1 MKHLSL
7 DMAVAALAA
16 FVVPVQA
23 ADITVC
29 AWGTITGP
37 DAIVNGMTYG
47 TRDYLEYL
55 NQTKGGIGGNKVRVI
70 MLDGRYKLDEE
81 LKIYRRCA
89 DQEQA
94 VVINGWSTGA
104 TKALRDQIQEDGIPF
119 ISESFASEVLD
130 PKKYP
135 FIFIAGP
142 TYEQQMIIALRDLA
156 AKGGKKVVLMYSD
169 NEYGRGPVNV
179 VRQSGIIEKL
189 GLEVVDLVEYRY
201 DAQDITAQMLRIKG
215 KNPDLV
221 YVQGSTPQLLVALRD
236 AAKVGLSAK
245 LFVGNFYNISPAI
258 PEQLGPAAE
267 GFRAVQ
273 TYAFYGDNISAMK
286 EIETY
291 AKSSE
296 VEKKDIYFL
305 KGWLKGKVIAAA
317 IEKALQKNNGQI
329 PTDIK
334 AFRKSVRDEME
345 ALKDFDTGGITPP
358 FTYADHQGSVQAR
371 IAEIK
376 NGQYTPVGEWINA
389 R

>member
-1 MKHLSL
+1 MKYLL
-7 DMAVAALAA
+7 AGAVVAGALAI
-16 FVVPVQA
+16 A
-23 ADITVC
+23 APARAEITVC

-37 DAIVNGMTYG
+37 DALVNGMTYG

-55 NQTKGGIGGNKVRVI
+55 NQTKGGIAGNKIRVL

-104 TKALRDQIQEDGIPF
+104 SKALRDQIQEDGIPF

-135 FIFIAGP
+135 FTFIAGP

-156 AKGGKKVVLMYSD
+156 AKGGKKVVLMFSD
-169 NEYGRGPVNV
+169 NEYGRGPVDV
-179 VRQSGIIEKL
+179 VRKSGIIEKL

-201 DAQDITAQMLRIKG
+201 DAQDITAQMLRVKG

-221 YVQGSTPQLLVALRD
+221 YVQGSTPQVLVALRD
-236 AAKVGLSAK
+236 AAKVGLPAK
-245 LFVGNFYNISPAI
+245 LFVGNLYNISPAI

-273 TYAFYGDNISAMK
+273 TYAFFGDDIPAMK
-286 EIETY
+286 EIQTY
-291 AKSSE
+291 GQKNE
-296 VEKKDIYFL
+296 LEKKDIYFI

-317 IEKALQKNNGQI
+317 IEKVIQKNNGQV

-334 AFRKSVRDEME
+334 AFRKAVRDELE

-358 FTYADHQGSVQAR
+358 FTYADHQGSVEAR
-371 IAEIK
+371 VAEIK
-376 NGQYTPVGEWINA
+376 NGQYTPVGGWIDA

>member
-1 MKHLSL
+1 MKRLL
-7 DMAVAALAA
+7 VGAAIAGTLAIVAPARAE
-16 FVVPVQA
+16 
-23 ADITVC
+23 ITVC

-37 DAIVNGMTYG
+37 DALVNGMTYG

-55 NQTKGGIGGNKVRVI
+55 NQTKGGIAGNKVRVL

-104 TKALRDQIQEDGIPF
+104 SKALRDQIQEDGIPF

-130 PKKYP
+130 PQKYP
-135 FIFIAGP
+135 FTFIAGP

-156 AKGGKKVVLMYSD
+156 AKGGKRVVLMFSD

-179 VRQSGIIEKL
+179 VKQSGIIEKL
-189 GLEVVDLVEYRY
+189 GLQVVDLVEYRY
-201 DAQDITAQMLRIKG
+201 DAQDITAQMLRVKG

-221 YVQGSTPQLLVALRD
+221 YVQGSTPQVLVALRD
-236 AAKVGLSAK
+236 AAKVGLQAK
-245 LFVGNFYNISPAI
+245 LFAGNLYNISPAI

-273 TYAFYGDNISAMK
+273 TYAFYGDNIPAMK

-291 AKSSE
+291 AQKNE

-317 IEKALQKNNGQI
+317 IEKVIQKNNDQV

-334 AFRKSVRDEME
+334 TFRKAVRDEME

-358 FTYADHQGSVQAR
+358 LTYADHQGSVQAR
-371 IAEIK
+371 VAEIK
-376 NGQYTPVGEWINA
+376 NGQYTPVGGWIDA

>member
-1 MKHLSL
+1 MKRLL
-7 DMAVAALAA
+7 VGAAIAGTLAIVAPARAE
-16 FVVPVQA
+16 
-23 ADITVC
+23 ITVC

-37 DAIVNGMTYG
+37 DALVNGMTYG

-55 NQTKGGIGGNKVRVI
+55 NQTKGGIAGNKIRVL

-104 TKALRDQIQEDGIPF
+104 SKALRDQIQEDGIPF

-130 PKKYP
+130 PQKYP
-135 FIFIAGP
+135 FTFIAGP

-156 AKGGKKVVLMYSD
+156 AKGGKRVVLMFSD

-179 VRQSGIIEKL
+179 VKQSGIIEKL
-189 GLEVVDLVEYRY
+189 GLQVVDLVEYRY
-201 DAQDITAQMLRIKG
+201 DAQDITAQMLRVKG

-221 YVQGSTPQLLVALRD
+221 YVQGSTPQVLVALRD
-236 AAKVGLSAK
+236 AAKVGLQAK
-245 LFVGNFYNISPAI
+245 LFVGNLYNISPAI

-273 TYAFYGDNISAMK
+273 TYAFYGDNIPAMK

-291 AKSSE
+291 AQKNE

-317 IEKALQKNNGQI
+317 IEKVIEKNNGQV

-334 AFRKSVRDEME
+334 SFRKAVRDEME

-371 IAEIK
+371 VAEIK
-376 NGQYTPVGEWINA
+376 NGQYAAVGEWIDA
-389 R
+389 H

>member
-1 MKHLSL
+1 MKCLL
-7 DMAVAALAA
+7 LRAGVAAALAA
-16 FVVPVQA
+16 SLPA
-23 ADITVC
+23 KAEITVC
-29 AWGTITGP
+29 TWGTITGP
-37 DAIVNGMTYG
+37 DALVNGMTYG

-55 NQTKGGIGGNKVRVI
+55 NQTKGGIAGNKIRVL

-104 TKALRDQIQEDGIPF
+104 SKALRDQIQEDGIPF

-130 PKKYP
+130 PQKYP
-135 FIFIAGP
+135 FTFIAGP

-179 VRQSGIIEKL
+179 VRQSGVIEKL
-189 GLEVVDLVEYRY
+189 GLELADFIEYRY
-201 DAQDITAQMLRIKG
+201 DAQDVTAQMLRAKG
-215 KNPDLV
+215 KNPDLI

-236 AAKVGLSAK
+236 AAKAGLPAK
-245 LFVGNFYNISPAI
+245 LFMGNLYNISPAI
-258 PEQLGPAAE
+258 PEQLGTAAE
-267 GFRAVQ
+267 GFHAVQ
-273 TYAFYGDNISAMK
+273 TYSFFGGDIPAMK

-291 AKSSE
+291 AKSNE
-296 VEKKDIYFL
+296 VEKKDIYFI

-317 IEKALQKNNGQI
+317 IEKVIQKNSGQV
-329 PTDIK
+329 PADIK
-334 AFRKSVRDEME
+334 TFRKAVRDELE

-371 IAEIK
+371 LAEIK
-376 NGQYTPVGEWINA
+376 NGQYTAVGEWIDA

>member
-1 MKHLSL
+1 MKYLL
-7 DMAVAALAA
+7 AGAAVAGALAI
-16 FVVPVQA
+16 A
-23 ADITVC
+23 APARAEITVC

-37 DAIVNGMTYG
+37 DALVNGMTYG

-55 NQTKGGIGGNKVRVI
+55 NQTKGGIAGNKIRVL

-104 TKALRDQIQEDGIPF
+104 SKALRDQIQEDGIPF

-135 FIFIAGP
+135 FTFIAGP

-156 AKGGKKVVLMYSD
+156 AKGGKKVVLMFSD
-169 NEYGRGPVNV
+169 NEYGRGPVDV
-179 VRQSGIIEKL
+179 VRKSGIIVKL

-201 DAQDITAQMLRIKG
+201 DAQDITAQMLRVKG

-221 YVQGSTPQLLVALRD
+221 YVQGSTPQVLVALRD
-236 AAKVGLSAK
+236 AAKVGLPAK
-245 LFVGNFYNISPAI
+245 LFVGNLYNISPAI

-273 TYAFYGDNISAMK
+273 TYAFFGDDIPAMK
-286 EIETY
+286 EIQTY
-291 AKSSE
+291 GQKNE
-296 VEKKDIYFL
+296 LEKKDIYFI

-317 IEKALQKNNGQI
+317 IEKVIQKNNGQV

-334 AFRKSVRDEME
+334 AFRKAVRDELE

-371 IAEIK
+371 VAEIK
-376 NGQYTPVGEWINA
+376 NGQYTPVGGWIDA